1 MRGGV
6 TLQVG
11 IEGTGVWPAA
21 PAVAL
26 IEEHE
31 AVGAGIKK
39 PAVPGDTSRPRPAMQ
54 DDGWLAMWITAGLPV
69 DGIAVTHL

>member
-1 MRGGV
+1 MRSGV

-39 PAVPGDTSRPRPAMQ
+39 PAVPVDTSRTWATMQ
-54 DDGWLAMWITAGLPV
+54 DDGWLTTWIAAGLPV
-69 DGIAVTHL
+69 DGIAITHL